1 MKTTLKLS
9 TLAFVLSASL
19 LSAAPSVAPKV
30 DDAKAATAW
39 VTAEIK
45 KDPAA
50 VTDIAGKAAD
60 SSPQYAC
67 EITKAA
73 IIASKASDLEA
84 SKIVEAVG
92 IAAPEQLDTAA
103 KCAVA
108 VRPEAGDE
116 VNAVRA
122 SINPQ
127 SSPLDFPGAAGNP
140 EVSPQTGPG
149 SATYTAGAINQ
160 YQPPVV
166 DPTAATNNDVNN

>member
-19 LSAAPSVAPKV
+19 LSAAPSVAPKFAT
-30 DDAKAATAW
+30 AKAATAW
-39 VTAEIK
+39 VMAEIK

-50 VTDIAGKAAD
+50 VTDIAGKAAT
-60 SSPQYAC
+60 SSPEYAC

-73 IIASKASDLEA
+73 INASKASDLEA

-92 IAAPEQLDTAA
+92 TAAPEQLDTAA
-103 KCAVA
+103 RCAVA

-116 VNAVRA
+116 INSVRA
-122 SINPQ
+122 SINPT
-127 SSPLDFPGAAGNP
+127 STPLDFPSAGGNP
-140 EVSPQTGPG
+140 EVNPQTGPG

-166 DPTAATNNDVNN
+166 DPTPATSNDVNN

>member
-9 TLAFVLSASL
+9 TLALVLSASFA
-19 LSAAPSVAPKV
+19 SAAPSVAPKFTSCDQAV
-30 DDAKAATAW
+30 KWVKA
-39 VTAEIK
+39 EYL
-45 KDPAA
+45 KDPAS
-50 VTDIAGKAAD
+50 VTTIAALAAT
-60 SSPQYAC
+60 SSPNCAC

-92 IAAPEQLDTAA
+92 IAAPEALDTAA

-122 SINPQ
+122 SLNPQ
-127 SSPLDFPGAAGNP
+127 SSPLDFPKAGGNP
-140 EVSPQTGPG
+140 EVNPETGPG
-149 SATYTAGAINQ
+149 SATYTAGSVNQ

-166 DPTAATNNDVNN
+166 DPTPATNNDAPN